1 MFVSSPFALPLS
13 AATPADSPVGAL
25 PVDPSCEP
33 AIQSCPPGKGSY
45 PLTASL
51 GWHGGTHLIAP
62 RDDLG
67 QAEPVRAMAAGVVVY
82 ARPASPE
89 QPALSFG
96 NARTDNGCVVL
107 KHVTEIGTGD
117 EARVTFFSIYMHLQ
131 SLAPALTVG
140 QTVSRQAPL
149 GVAGQVYGQPGQLH
163 FEIVCDKA
171 NLRKLIGR
179 DGGPLA
185 ARSGRRDAVYGDVW
199 FKVPAA
205 AQGSPAGKVF
215 VNRPHPYRLDDSESS
230 FHTYLVQQAPLHCLK
245 EEWLIRMRYDAGLC
259 HLTTFVKQ
267 SDGRYEETGTQ
278 TSPGDAPDL
287 MTEVRRLHTQY
298 ADLNG
303 RLRTEYAS
311 KPAPSALY
319 DMLRFGR
326 VLGPDALP
334 ANGKFGH
341 WRLIHT
347 PSGAGWINLNLPAI
361 GVYSDA
367 DFPHWAGWTVIDDD
381 AAGTSQ
387 CASATVRAWPGLDE
401 TSLATPDQVLA
412 ALQTPEVC
420 ARSARAIC
428 RFPVEWSR
436 QGTVQRWRWLAE
448 RPVASAAPLTEEQLA
463 SLCAHLDELAFWED
477 IEDPDLPPATDCW
490 HFPPAA
496 FIEHFTRCSW
506 LSRSE
511 FEPLLPESGEA
522 LLGRYYAHLNHT
534 LARYLVTAP
543 HQRACFLAS
552 YGPASRQ
559 LRELDT
565 PYEGDP
571 GAYFQHEEAA
581 GNFVG
586 WLGNVQRGDG
596 ARYRARG
603 FGRLHGRA
611 QYAAYF
617 CHRGWLD
624 ERQFGAN
631 WWRDAR
637 WWGFRPPYAAHHA
650 DRPPVKDAALVA
662 HLIKR
667 LNPPMIENPD
677 LVLEDDHTCIDTA
690 GYLWVAQAPRTDEQ
704 ERDTRARSATR
715 RPASEKRGAPAARDN
730 TRRPRLSPLSNFA
743 ERT

>member
-1 MFVSSPFALPLS
+1 MLVSPPFALPLPP
-13 AATPADSPVGAL
+13 AAQSGSPAPTL
-25 PVDPSCEP
+25 PVEPARIP
-33 AIQSCPPGKGSY
+33 AIQDCPPGKGGY

-62 RDDLG
+62 RNDMG
-67 QAEPVRAMAAGVVVY
+67 QAEPVRAIADGIVVY

-89 QPALSFG
+89 RPALSFG
-96 NARTDNGCVVL
+96 SARTDNGCVVL
-107 KHVTEIGTGD
+107 KHVTEIGSGD
-117 EARVTFFSIYMHLQ
+117 QARVTFFSIYMHLQ

-140 QTVSRQAPL
+140 QAIPHHAPL

-185 ARSGRRDAVYGDVW
+185 ARTGRRDAIYGDIW

-205 AQGSPAGKVF
+205 AQGAPAGKVF
-215 VNRPHPYRLDDSESS
+215 ANRPHPYRLDDSESS
-230 FHTYLVQQAPLHCLK
+230 FHTYLVQQAPLYCLD
-245 EEWLIRMRYDAGLC
+245 EEWLIRMRYEAGLC

-267 SDGRYEETGTQ
+267 SDGRYTETSTQ
-278 TSPGDAPDL
+278 TSAGNATDL
-287 MTEVRRLHTQY
+287 MAEARQLHTQY
-298 ADLNG
+298 ADLNA

-311 KPAPSALY
+311 KPAPAALY

-326 VLGPDALP
+326 VVGPDALP

-341 WRLIHT
+341 WRLIDT
-347 PSGAGWINLNLPAI
+347 PNGTGWINLNLPAI

-381 AAGTSQ
+381 TSQTSQ

-401 TSLATPDQVLA
+401 SSLASPEQALA
-412 ALQTPEVC
+412 ALQGPEVGVR
-420 ARSARAIC
+420 AAQAIC

-436 QGTVQRWRWLAE
+436 HGTLQRWQWLREQPA
-448 RPVASAAPLTEEQLA
+448 ASAAPLTEEQLTA
-463 SLCAHLDELAFWED
+463 LCAHLDELAFWED
-477 IEDPDLPPATDCW
+477 IQDPDLPPANDCW
-490 HFPPAA
+490 HFPPAG
-496 FIEHFTRCSW
+496 FIEHFARCTW
-506 LSRSE
+506 LSAAE
-511 FEPLLPESGEA
+511 FEPLFPGSDNATLS
-522 LLGRYYAHLNHT
+522 RYYSHINET
-534 LARYLVTAP
+534 LARYLVTD
-543 HQRACFLAS
+543 RDNRTRFLEC
-552 YGPASRQ
+552 YGAASRQ
-559 LRELDT
+559 LRELSA
-565 PYEGDP
+565 PYEGDAA
-571 GAYFQHEEAA
+571 AYFQHEEAA

-603 FGRLHGRA
+603 LGRLHGRA

-624 ERQFGAN
+624 ERQFGAH

-650 DRPPVKDAALVA
+650 ERPPVKDAALVA

-677 LVLEDDHTCIDTA
+677 LVLEDDHTCVDTA
-690 GYLWVAQAPRTDEQ
+690 GYLWVAQQQSSEEK
-704 ERDTRARSATR
+704 ERDTRNASAVR
-715 RPASEKRGAPAARDN
+715 RPAAAR
-730 TRRPRLSPLSNFA
+730 RVLRAPR
-743 ERT
+743 EDMDRTPAGHLDVCLN